1 MDAHA
6 RASASYGGAQ
16 LAVKSPRQIE
26 YQAFARITHAL
37 GAAASDA
44 GPAAFPRLAAALHE
58 NLKLWTVIATD
69 VALPGNALPNPLRA
83 RLFYLAEFTRVHTKK
98 VLSREAEAAPLI
110 EINTTVMRGLRQR
123 AEAEPCP
130 A

>member
-1 MDAHA
+1 MNAHA
-6 RASASYGGAQ
+6 RASATYGGAQ

-37 GAAASDA
+37 GVAAAEV
-44 GPAAFPRLAAALHE
+44 GPAAFPRLAAALHD

-83 RLFYLAEFTRVHTKK
+83 RLFYLAEFTRVHTKR
-98 VLSREAEAAPLI
+98 VLAREAEAAALI
-110 EINTTVMRGLRQR
+110 EINTTVMRGLRQGV
-123 AEAEPCP
+123 EAQTCP